1 MIPNS
6 KISQTILEFGSALIN
21 QLPQSHSKEDFENVI
36 KLVILAWNTVVF
48 DSWEE
53 KTDLESQLLKSL
65 EEAPKQAQLEMKRLI
80 KRKKTKFGNDP
91 RAVGN
96 YWVREEGGEFIFGCE
111 SRGNV
116 ENFKAE
122 KTQH

>member
-1 MIPNS
+1 M
-6 KISQTILEFGSALIN
+6 
-21 QLPQSHSKEDFENVI
+21 
-36 KLVILAWNTVVF
+36 VF

-96 YWVREEGGEFIFGCE
+96 YWVREESGEFIFGCE

-116 ENFKAE
+116 EKFKAE